1 MTQVF
6 VASTVKGLAA
16 AVRILLPKVE
26 VIDVDVDS
34 KVAYEMVNRQKL
46 EENAEIL
53 LADVPVIADIMYT
66 NKRLTWAQ
74 STWAGID
81 AIQKRLDPNKAVP
94 SFNLT
99 RTGGA
104 FGCLMAEYVLGYIIT
119 RERHI
124 LEVFQEQQ
132 KRNWTNA
139 EFKIYRPLS
148 QLRIGILGVG
158 EIGKEIA
165 RSCKTFGM
173 SVWGFTRTRPIG
185 EKMCSAVDTYKSGEE
200 LPELLQSCDY
210 ICNVLP
216 STKDTQNLLS
226 GNTLSRCQEKR
237 SIFINIG
244 RGTVID
250 DASLINALRKNWIG
264 GAILDVFNTEPLP
277 ADSPLWSLPNVI
289 ITPHISG
296 TSLPLPVAEAFAA
309 NYTLYKEGKP
319 LKFLYSWEHGY

>member
-1 MTQVF
+1 MTKVF

-26 VIDVDVDS
+26 VIDVDLDS
-34 KVAYEMVNRQKL
+34 KGGYEMVNKQKL

-81 AIQKRLDPNKAVP
+81 AMQKHLDPNKAVP
-94 SFNLT
+94 SFQLT

-104 FGCLMAEYVLGYIIT
+104 FSRLMSEYVLGYIIA

-139 EFKIYRPLS
+139 EFKMYRPLS

-173 SVWGFTRTRPIG
+173 SVWGLTRTRPIG
-185 EKMCSAVDTYKSGEE
+185 EKMCSAVDIYKSEEE

-226 GNTLSRCQEKR
+226 GDTLSRCQEKR
-237 SIFINIG
+237 GIFINIG

-250 DASLINALRKNWIG
+250 DASLVNALRKNWIG
-264 GAILDVFNTEPLP
+264 GAVLDVFNNEPLP

-296 TSLPLPVAEAFAA
+296 TSMPQPVAETFAA

-319 LKFLYSWEHGY
+319 LEFLYSWEHGY